1 MHRVRR
7 PGSGRQS
14 VLRRPERAPDENGS
28 TKRLS
33 RSFYP
38 DFLPDLVLENS
49 LAGDAAMHDHEHI
62 YARIAAA
69 IFAMQHVFLPEEEFP
84 TARRVRRL
92 GRLHRLHV
100 LHHHGLG

>member
-1 MHRVRR
+1 
-7 PGSGRQS
+7 
-14 VLRRPERAPDENGS
+14 
-28 TKRLS
+28 
-33 RSFYP
+33 
-38 DFLPDLVLENS
+38 
-49 LAGDAAMHDHEHI
+49 MHDREHI

-84 TARRVRRL
+84 TARRVRHL